1 MILETPS
8 RAGRLKPVSRAVA
21 LMTAA
26 ALVLGNQP
34 ALAQPKQIDPA
45 KALPII
51 RDAEIEQLMRDYTA
65 PILKVAGLG
74 HQNVQV
80 VLINSR
86 VFNAFVMDGRR
97 IFINVGALYDAK
109 TPNEVIGVLAHE
121 TGHMAGGHLSR
132 LREQLANAQTA
143 SIIALLL
150 GVGAMVGGAKAGGS
164 AGSNIGEIAPAA
176 IQAPQEMIR
185 RSLLSYV
192 RAQEESA
199 DRAAVKFLN
208 ATGQS
213 AKGMQDTFRRFVD
226 DMLVVSS
233 RVDPYQQTHPMPRER
248 VQALEELVKTNP
260 YWDKKDPP
268 ELQLRHDMMRAKLA
282 GFLER
287 PDAVARRYPS
297 TDTSLPARYARAIA
311 AYRYGELSG
320 ALAQIDALIQ
330 AQPNNPYFYE
340 LRGQALLESAH
351 PAQAVA
357 PLRRAAALAPNAAL
371 IRIMLGQAL
380 VATGENRYSDEA
392 ISLLRVAMQREPD
405 APEVYSQLAMAYG
418 RKGDVAE
425 ADLASAQAALA
436 RGDMKTARELAARAK
451 TRFPTGSP
459 GWVRSDDIV
468 GLKEPKAGFFGG
480 SKFTIGPART
490 GSSFTGSSLTGPQ
503 Q

>member
-1 MILETPS
+1 MPAR
-8 RAGRLKPVSRAVA
+8 RAIA
-21 LMTAA
+21 LATASA
-26 ALVLGNQP
+26 MLLAGQP
-34 ALAQPKQIDPA
+34 AFAQPKKPGGPA
-45 KALPII
+45 GGLPLI

-65 PILKVAGLG
+65 PILKAAGLG
-74 HQNVQV
+74 QQNVQV
-80 VLINSR
+80 VLINAR

-97 IFINVGALYDAK
+97 IFLNVGALYDSK
-109 TPNEVIGVLAHE
+109 TPNEIIGVLAHE

-132 LREQLANAQTA
+132 LREQLATAQTA
-143 SIIALLL
+143 SIIAMLL
-150 GVGAMVGGAKAGGS
+150 GVGAIVGGAAAGRGNDV
-164 AGSNIGEIAPAA
+164 GQIAPAA
-176 IQAPQEMIR
+176 IQGPQEMIR
-185 RSLLSYV
+185 RSVLSYV

-213 AKGMQDTFRRFVD
+213 AKGMQDTFKRFAD
-226 DMLVVSS
+226 DLLIVSS

-248 VQALEELVKTNP
+248 VSALQDLVKTNQ

-287 PDAVARRYPS
+287 PDTVARRYPS

-311 AYRYGELSG
+311 AYRHGELSG

-330 AQPNNPYFYE
+330 TQPNNPYFHE
-340 LRGQALLESAH
+340 LKGQALLESAH
-351 PAQAVA
+351 PQQAIA

-380 VATGENRYSDEA
+380 VATGEKRYSDEA
-392 ISLLRVAMQREPD
+392 ISLLRVAMQREPE

-468 GLKEPKAGFFGG
+468 GLKEPRASLFSG
-480 SKFTIGPART
+480 SKFTIGPARS
-490 GSSFTGSSLTGPQ
+490 GPASTGPAQ
-503 Q
+503 